1 MLFKVTMLLIAL
13 VAVLFLMLLS
23 AVVGFLMCRE
33 IKNANAP
40 RKTKTEEL
48 TEEEKTRIE
57 KAKREYRNFLEYTGD
72 KQE

>member
-1 MLFKVTMLLIAL
+1 MLFEISMLLFSLAGIM
-13 VAVLFLMLLS
+13 FLMLLS
-23 AVVGFLMCRE
+23 AVVGFLACRE

-40 RKTKTEEL
+40 RKVKTEEL

>member
-1 MLFKVTMLLIAL
+1 MLFEISMLLFSLAGIM
-13 VAVLFLMLLS
+13 FLMLLS

-33 IKNANAP
+33 IKNANTP
-40 RKTKTEEL
+40 RKAKTEEL